1 MIQLQR
7 RCHLKKQIRI
17 ISKWNETKDFS
28 HFLLPVKKGESFH
41 DKLKEMEPQNIFPL
55 VVNILACFLFM
66 MNNYIISPSSAYYAE
81 ALGCND
87 ALSGIMVGAAPLFA
101 MSSSIVYSYWTN
113 YTYKH
118 SILFAATLQIIGNLL
133 YASAYS
139 YKSIQ
144 MCLIGRAITGLGAPR
159 VINRRCLADVTPFSL
174 RTAASVVFGL
184 ATALGAAFGPAISIA
199 IDRMDEFHFK
209 LPLLGEQYFNTMTG
223 PGYFMFVNWIIYA
236 VVVFF
241 FFREPTRSGLEELKR
256 RETGLTD
263 ADSKKESLLN
273 HSFSVG
279 GTYCEEDDCSLA
291 SDGLEISS
299 HEEVLDEVTS
309 SMEKEKCCTCFKHM
323 TRPVLICMILIFFKR
338 IALESIVGASPI
350 VTKHRY
356 GWSIEDVGTLQL
368 VNALLIIPACL
379 VAGCLSTKYEDRVMA
394 LCFLSVTLLGMVI
407 MFDISDLINYHM
419 SVTYN
424 EYVMLSTGPVGYIMG
439 SLISFIGVEVCE
451 SFTAS
456 MMSKVVPSKM
466 AKGTFNAG
474 LLETLVGTGG
484 RAFGDLFVT
493 LMGLISIRNL
503 LNLLILPAIGLVAS
517 SIIMILWNY
526 ELLGV

>member
-1 MIQLQR
+1 
-7 RCHLKKQIRI
+7 
-17 ISKWNETKDFS
+17 
-28 HFLLPVKKGESFH
+28 
-41 DKLKEMEPQNIFPL
+41 
-55 VVNILACFLFM
+55 
-66 MNNYIISPSSAYYAE
+66 
-81 ALGCND
+81 
-87 ALSGIMVGAAPLFA
+87 
-101 MSSSIVYSYWTN
+101 
-113 YTYKH
+113 
-118 SILFAATLQIIGNLL
+118 
-133 YASAYS
+133 
-139 YKSIQ
+139 
-144 MCLIGRAITGLGAPR
+144 
-159 VINRRCLADVTPFSL
+159 
-174 RTAASVVFGL
+174 
-184 ATALGAAFGPAISIA
+184 
-199 IDRMDEFHFK
+199 MDEFHFK
-209 LPLLGEQYFNTMTG
+209 SPLLGEQYVNTMTG

-273 HSFSVG
+273 RATSSSKCEKKIILHNIESKDSFSVG

-309 SMEKEKCCTCFKHM
+309 SMEKETCCTCFKHM